1 MHDFE
6 NSIYYC
12 KNRLIKLTK
21 TENRMLDLLLKN
33 KGKVVSYNIISKHLY
48 NSKNYKQFKNAII
61 ITILRLRNKLK
72 DEVEIISKRSVGY
85 WVD

>member
-33 KGKVVSYNIISKHLY
+33 KGKVVNYNMISKYLY

>member
-6 NSIYYC
+6 NSNYYC

-33 KGKVVSYNIISKHLY
+33 KGKVVNYNMISKYLY